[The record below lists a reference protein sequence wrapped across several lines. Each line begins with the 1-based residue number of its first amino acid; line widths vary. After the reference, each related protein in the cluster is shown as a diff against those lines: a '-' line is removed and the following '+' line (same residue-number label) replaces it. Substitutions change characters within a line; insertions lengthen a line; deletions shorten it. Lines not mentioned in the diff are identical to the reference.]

1 MKTRPRNRSLPSD
14 KHIKRSFPLGN
25 TSIWTLVPFH
35 KLDKHFIRR
44 MSLKETRIREERKRN
59 EESSGILQ
67 QETTAIQVN
76 HAYVDCGKESEK
88 TTTPEEVEMEPNDS
102 GFTYSVLQTDEV

>member
-1 MKTRPRNRSLPSD
+1 MKTIPRNRSLPSD
-14 KHIKRSFPLGN
+14 KHSKRSFPLGN
-25 TSIWTLVPFH
+25 TSKETLVPFN
-35 KLDKHFIRR
+35 KLGKQFIRR

-76 HAYVDCGKESEK
+76 HAYVGCGKETEK
-88 TTTPEEVEMEPNDS
+88 TTPQEEVEMEPNDS
-102 GFTYSVLQTDEV
+102 GFTYSALQTDEV